1 MPENMAGQRALTCQ
15 SNGLTD
21 TDVLSIVPLILLFI
35 EHTFKQS
42 VPVTTF
48 TYLVFAT
55 FNHSQVILIVSF
67 KAALPPLGVQF
78 HLLRI

>member
-15 SNGLTD
+15 SNGLAD

-35 EHTFKQS
+35 EQS

-55 FNHSQVILIVSF
+55 FNHPQMILIVSF

-78 HLLRI
+78 HLPCI